1 MKTKLYTIYKNQ
13 LKWCEDLNKRTRT
26 MRLLEENRRGNRL
39 SVESG
44 NDFLDMTP
52 KVKQKKKKR
61 MLINWTSAKFKV
73 LVKGYKSKK

>member
-1 MKTKLYTIYKNQ
+1 
-13 LKWCEDLNKRTRT
+13 
-26 MRLLEENRRGNRL
+26 MRLLEGNRRGNLL

-52 KVKQKKKKR
+52 KVKQKRKER

-73 LVKGYKSKK
+73 FVNQRI

>member
-1 MKTKLYTIYKNQ
+1 
-13 LKWCEDLNKRTRT
+13 
-26 MRLLEENRRGNRL
+26 MRLLEENRRGNLL

-61 MLINWTSAKFKV
+61 VLINWTSAKFRV
-73 LVKGYKSKK
+73 FVNQRIEE

>member
-1 MKTKLYTIYKNQ
+1 
-13 LKWCEDLNKRTRT
+13 

-52 KVKQKKKKR
+52 KETQKKKKR

-73 LVKGYKSKK
+73 LVKGYKTKK

>member
-1 MKTKLYTIYKNQ
+1 
-13 LKWCEDLNKRTRT
+13 
-26 MRLLEENRRGNRL
+26 MRLLEENRRGDL
-39 SVESG
+39 SVGSG

-73 LVKGYKSKK
+73 LVNQRI

>member
-1 MKTKLYTIYKNQ
+1 MKSVC
-13 LKWCEDLNKRTRT
+13 LK
-26 MRLLEENRRGNRL
+26 LEENRRGNRL

-73 LVKGYKSKK
+73 LVKGYKSKKKTHRMEEGICK